1 MAEILGLGVTHY
13 PGLALQGNL
22 ASRVK
27 NFKNDPLL
35 PERYRDPGSWP
46 EPMREEWADDEGQ
59 TASDRHRAALID
71 NFRWARRELDA
82 FNPDLVLIWGDD
94 QYEQFREDGVPA
106 FSVLAWDSF
115 DARPWD
121 HTPPNVWNEPS
132 GTEFRFAGHRLAG
145 KYFATRL
152 LEDSFDVAYAYQPR
166 QSGVPHAFL
175 NTALYLDWDR
185 RGFPYPMVPLA
196 INCYGRVLVHSR
208 GRVLNKLS
216 DVPVGED
223 LDPPSPQP
231 SRCFD
236 LGRAIARAAQAS
248 PWRVALIAS
257 SSWSHS
263 FLSSRSSFFH
273 PDVEADKRYYRA
285 LLECDYDTW
294 RETPLANVE
303 ASGHQELLNWFCLMG
318 AMSELNHGPSETRF
332 IESWLC
338 NSDKVFAVYRP
349 GD

>member
-13 PGLALQGNL
+13 PGLAMKGNL
-22 ASRVK
+22 AGRVK

-35 PERYRDPGSWP
+35 PDRYRDPATWP
-46 EPMREEWADDEGQ
+46 EQMRVEWADDEGQ
-59 TASDRHRAALID
+59 AASDRHRAALID
-71 NFRWARRELDA
+71 NFHWARNELDA
-82 FNPDLVLIWGDD
+82 FNPDLVLVWGDD
-94 QYEQFREDGVPA
+94 QYENFREDGVPA
-106 FSVLAWDSF
+106 FSVLAYDAF
-115 DARPWD
+115 DAQPW
-121 HTPPNVWNEPS
+121 HHWPNNVWDEPVDKNFHFEGQRS
-132 GTEFRFAGHRLAG
+132 AG
-145 KYFATRL
+145 KYLATKL
-152 LEDSFDVAYAYQPR
+152 LEDSFDVVYAYKQR
-166 QSGVPHAFL
+166 FEGMPHAFL

-185 RGFPYPMVPLA
+185 QGFPYPMLPFA
-196 INCYGRVLVHSR
+196 INCYGRGLIHSR
-208 GRVLNKLS
+208 GRVLNQLS
-216 DVPVGED
+216 DVPMGED

-236 LGRAIARAAQAS
+236 VGRAIGRAMHAS

-263 FLSSRSSFFH
+263 FLSSKSSFFH

-285 LLECDYDTW
+285 LQEADYDVW
-294 RETPLANVE
+294 RQTPLAQVE

-318 AMSELNHGPSETRF
+318 AMSELNRRPSETRF

-349 GD
+349 E